1 MQGLIIRSSSKEN
14 IMLLSSLA
22 KKMGEA
28 VKSLNTNEMEEI
40 YLVQLMNKVKTG
52 KNVSRAT
59 VLQKLRSK

>member
-40 YLVQLMNKVKTG
+40 YLGQLMNKVKTG